1 MNHRRSLDLSAV
13 RRIAVAPRRRFLRQA
28 AAASAVVGVGS
39 VFTGSAFAATDVD
52 AMLEELGVTLPE
64 VPEPV
69 ANYVPYVVE
78 NGFAYMAG
86 QLAFQ
91 DGELMFPGKV
101 PTDVSVE
108 EAQQAARQ
116 CAINMIAAVRAA
128 CGGDFGRVRRLVR
141 MQGFIASADDF
152 DQQST
157 VMNGASDFMVE
168 VFGDAGRH
176 TRLALGANALPLNA
190 SVEVSGIFAVDA

>member
-1 MNHRRSLDLSAV
+1 MSDTRPARFSSPE
-13 RRIAVAPRRRFLRQA
+13 RIARVPRRRFLKRA
-28 AAASAVVGVGS
+28 AAASAAVGAS
-39 VFTGSAFAATDVD
+39 SLFAGSALAATDVD
-52 AMLEELGVTLPE
+52 AKLEELGITLPE

-86 QLAFQ
+86 QLAFR

-116 CAINMIAAVRAA
+116 CAVNMIAAVRAA

-190 SVEVSGIFAVDA
+190 SVEVSGIFAIDD